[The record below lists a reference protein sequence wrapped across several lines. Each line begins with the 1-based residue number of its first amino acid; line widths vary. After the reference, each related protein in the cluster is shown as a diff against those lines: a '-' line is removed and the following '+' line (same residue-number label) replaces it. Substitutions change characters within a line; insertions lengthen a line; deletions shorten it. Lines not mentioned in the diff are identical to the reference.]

1 MTPRYSMTLQILAL
15 TAALGTTPAM
25 AQEAPAEPLSMELLL
40 ELAANNA
47 VDDVLNLP
55 SAELGAILAGASD
68 DQVAQLVGSLSPAQA
83 DSLVASVAQSGTEA
97 ANIAKVVTAVIS
109 SDPGSAERVVNVV
122 RANTAP
128 VALPQ
133 IADAMVDQVER
144 GLAELRPDVSSAL
157 VSGTISMDS
166 GSARRLVE
174 VADRQGD
181 AGNTIIRQL
190 ATISESAD
198 SAVADA
204 IETAVRQ
211 SPRSSQVFAETRGE
225 VAPAAVAPEP
235 DPNPIQV
242 VETPPAPEPPAE
254 IGGAGATPG
263 GTAARDA
270 GSETDVASNSSSPGG
285 APSGGS
291 GSTPPSDPDPV
302 SPTD

>member
-1 MTPRYSMTLQILAL
+1 MTPRYSTTLQILAL
-15 TAALGTTPAM
+15 TVALGATPAV
-25 AQEAPAEPLSMELLL
+25 AQDAPAEQPSMELLL
-40 ELAANNA
+40 ELVANNA

-68 DQVAQLVGSLSPAQA
+68 DQVAQLVSALSPAQA

-122 RANTAP
+122 RDNTAP

-133 IADAMVDQVER
+133 VADAMVDQVER
-144 GLAELRPDVSSAL
+144 GLAELPPETSSAL
-157 VSGTISMDS
+157 VTGTISLDS

-181 AGNTIIRQL
+181 AGNVIVRQL

-198 SAVADA
+198 PDVADA
-204 IETAVRQ
+204 IETAVQQ
-211 SPRSSQVFAETRGE
+211 SPQSSQVFAETRGE
-225 VAPAAVAPEP
+225 VAPAAVEP
-235 DPNPIQV
+235 DPIQV
-242 VETPPAPEPPAE
+242 VDTPPAPEPEPTAE

-263 GTAARDA
+263 GTPANDTGADTGTGTGGG
-270 GSETDVASNSSSPGG
+270 GSTGGGG
-285 APSGGS
+285 ATGGG